1 MKPTYYFPEHYKIH
15 CLTDINSTINIHY
28 SFIRSLD
35 YVKIGVGMFL
45 VGSLKSNCLTAL
57 LLHTPIRGW
66 KLGLA
71 LEAPCHRMPT
81 LLIL

>member
-35 YVKIGVGMFL
+35 YVKNWCWDVFGRE
-45 VGSLKSNCLTAL
+45 S
-57 LLHTPIRGW
+57 
-66 KLGLA
+66 
-71 LEAPCHRMPT
+71 
-81 LLIL
+81 